1 MPIYREPI
9 ETFPDQSIRLLRWG
23 ASLADVR
30 VCVSPRRSVPL
41 DGSGAR
47 WHAHREVEL
56 TYVHSGAGV
65 RFCGDH
71 IGEIHSPE
79 LVLIGPD
86 VPHYWSGLTESS
98 GVSLQWDVGPNGPLA
113 ALRET
118 ARLSALW
125 EASRRGLL
133 FPKRVA
139 ISVGEVLRDLP
150 RRSNLRRLADLLS
163 VLDQLASGQQLA
175 TRLSSKP
182 FVVGSHAAHADTVS
196 RTIDLLVNH
205 FHEPLSLD
213 ELAQAVGVSR
223 ATLCRAFR
231 RYTGRS
237 VVAFLNG
244 VRIDHA
250 KRRLIESDE
259 SVAAIAY
266 AVGFANLSN
275 FNRRFR
281 EGVGVS
287 PRAYRGRHAIPL

>member
-9 ETFPDQSIRLLRWG
+9 ETLPDQSIRLLRWN

-30 VCVSPRRSVPL
+30 VCISPRRSVPL
-41 DGSGAR
+41 EGSGAR
-47 WHAHREVEL
+47 WHSHREVEL

-79 LVLIGPD
+79 LVLIGAD

-98 GVSLQWDVGPNGPLA
+98 GVALQWDVGSGGALGS
-113 ALRET
+113 LRET
-118 ARLSALW
+118 ARLGALW
-125 EASRRGLL
+125 EASCRGLL

-139 ISVGEVLRDLP
+139 VSVGEVLRDLP
-150 RRSNLRRLADLLS
+150 RRSNLRRLADLLG
-163 VLDQLASGQQLA
+163 VLDQLASDAHLA

-182 FVVGSHAAHADTVS
+182 FVVGSQAAHADTVS
-196 RTIDLLVNH
+196 RTIDLLLGH
-205 FHEPLSLD
+205 FHESLSLD
-213 ELAQAVGVSR
+213 DLSQAVGVSR

-231 RYTGRS
+231 RCTGRS
-237 VVAFLNG
+237 VVAFLNE
-244 VRIDHA
+244 VRIDYA

-259 SVAAIAY
+259 SIASIAFAA
-266 AVGFANLSN
+266 GFSNLSN

-281 EGVGVS
+281 KVMGKN
-287 PRAYRGRHAIPL
+287 PRAYRGECVRHR

>member
-9 ETFPDQSIRLLRWG
+9 ETLPDQSIRLLKWT

-30 VCVSPRRSVPL
+30 VCVSPRRSVPF

-47 WHAHREVEL
+47 WHSHREVEL

-71 IGEIHSPE
+71 IGEIYAPE
-79 LVLIGPD
+79 LVLIGAD
-86 VPHYWSGLTESS
+86 VPHYWSGLHESS
-98 GVSLQWDVGPNGPLA
+98 GVSLQWDIGPNGPLGL
-113 ALRET
+113 LRET
-118 ARLSALW
+118 ARLGALW
-125 EASRRGLL
+125 DASRRGLL

-139 ISVGEVLRDLP
+139 ISVGEVLRDMP
-150 RRSNLRRLADLLS
+150 RRSNLRRLADLLG
-163 VLDQLASGQQLA
+163 VLDQLASGERHA

-182 FVVGSHAAHADTVS
+182 FVVGSHAAHAETVS

-213 ELAQAVGVSR
+213 DLSQAVGVSR
-223 ATLCRAFR
+223 ATLCRSFR

-237 VVAFLNG
+237 VVSFLNE

-266 AVGFANLSN
+266 AVGFTNLSN

-281 EGVGVS
+281 EVVGKS
-287 PRAYRGRHAIPL
+287 PRAYRSECASAL

>member
-9 ETFPDQSIRLLRWG
+9 ETLPDQSIRLLKWT

-30 VCVSPRRSVPL
+30 VCVSPRRSVPF

-47 WHAHREVEL
+47 WHSHREVEL

-71 IGEIHSPE
+71 IGEINAPE
-79 LVLIGPD
+79 LVLIGAD

-98 GVSLQWDVGPNGPLA
+98 GVSLQWDIGPNGPLG

-118 ARLSALW
+118 ARLNALW
-125 EASRRGLL
+125 EASRCGLL

-150 RRSNLRRLADLLS
+150 RRSNLRRIADLLG
-163 VLDQLASGQQLA
+163 VLDQLASGERHA

-196 RTIDLLVNH
+196 RTIDLLLGH
-205 FHEPLSLD
+205 FEESLSLD
-213 ELAQAVGVSR
+213 DLAQAVGVSR
-223 ATLCRAFR
+223 ATLCRSFR

-237 VVAFLNG
+237 VVSFLNE

-250 KRRLIESDE
+250 KRRLIETDE
-259 SVAAIAY
+259 SVAAIAF
-266 AVGFANLSN
+266 AVGFTNLSN

-281 EGVGVS
+281 EVVGKS
-287 PRAYRGRHAIPL
+287 PRAYRNECVSPL